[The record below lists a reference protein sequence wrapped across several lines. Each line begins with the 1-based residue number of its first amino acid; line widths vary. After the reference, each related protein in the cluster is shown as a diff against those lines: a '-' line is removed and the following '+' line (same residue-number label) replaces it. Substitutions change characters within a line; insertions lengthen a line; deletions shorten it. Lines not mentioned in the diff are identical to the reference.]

1 MTNKEF
7 YQAIVNG
14 TMNAD
19 VQAKAQ
25 TLLDKENDKSSKR
38 SKQQTENRNAN
49 IALAQEFAKRI
60 GARTLA
66 ASEIFVLVSD
76 IVETVPKVTAVCK
89 VGVEEGIF
97 TVQDGYKVGGKGR
110 GVKGYT
116 PTATVEVEETEDET
130 EDTEDETEWA

>member
-14 TMNAD
+14 TMNAE

-25 TLLDKENDKSSKR
+25 ALLDKETNKSAQR
-38 SKQQTENRNAN
+38 TAQQTANRNAN
-49 IALAQEFAKRI
+49 ISLAQQFAERI
-60 GARTLA
+60 GNRTLA
-66 ASEIFVLVSD
+66 ASEIFTLVSD
-76 IVETVPKVTAVCK
+76 LVETVPKVTAVCK

-116 PTATVEVEETEDET
+116 PTTATETETVEETEDET
-130 EDTEDETEWA
+130 EWA